1 MSELAI
7 LGISAG
13 ILLLAGL
20 WPFGPY
26 QLSLLAARRLGRF
39 PAAPATQGSGSETF
53 AVCLCAYNEA
63 AVIEQKLADLLRLR
77 AAAGGELQI
86 LVYVDAATDGTA
98 EIARRYAD
106 RIELIVS
113 TERRGK
119 TFGMNQLVLRARA
132 SVVIFTDANVLVDP
146 SAIAVLRRY
155 FADPG
160 VGCVCSDLT
169 YVNAAGSAT
178 ATVGS
183 RYWRLNE
190 WTKGLESATGSVIGA
205 DGSLFAIRRELHE
218 PVPKGL
224 FDDLYVSL
232 VVLLRGYRVVRAPEF
247 KAYETHTTQPGDEFR
262 RKIRIG
268 CECMHVHLTLWP
280 RLRALDAWTLSK
292 YLAHRLMR
300 WLSGYLLG
308 LSALFTLVALALA
321 VGPLPVALALAIAAV
336 AFSICCHMHLRA
348 ALLAWNAALAFVG
361 TGIGVWQALRGRRA
375 VTWDAAE
382 TTRQMPVVQ

>member
-1 MSELAI
+1 MSATAA
-7 LGISAG
+7 LGILAC
-13 ILLLAGL
+13 ILFVAGL

-26 QLSLLAARRLGRF
+26 QLSLMIARRLARF
-39 PAAPATQGSGSETF
+39 PTGPRSQGVGSETF
-53 AVCLCAYNEA
+53 AICLCAYNEA
-63 AVIEQKLADLLRLR
+63 AVIEQKLTDLLRLR
-77 AAAGGELQI
+77 AAAGGQLQI

-106 RIELIVS
+106 RIELILS
-113 TERRGK
+113 NQRRGK

-146 SAIAVLRRY
+146 SAIAVLRHY

-160 VGCVCSDLT
+160 IGCVCSDLT

-183 RYWRLNE
+183 RYWRFNE

-205 DGSLFAIRRELHE
+205 DGSLFAIRRALHE

-232 VVLLRGYRVVRAPEF
+232 SVLLQGYRVVRAPEL

-262 RKIRIG
+262 RKIRIA
-268 CECMHVHLTLWP
+268 CECLHVHFTLWP
-280 RLRALDAWTLSK
+280 RLRRLDGWNQYK
-292 YLAHRLMR
+292 YLAHRLAR
-300 WLSGYLLG
+300 WLGGYLFAASGLLAVTALG
-308 LSALFTLVALALA
+308 LW
-321 VGPLPVALALAIAAV
+321 VGPLPALGGLAALAALFLV
-336 AFSICCHMHLRA
+336 GCRYGVRP
-348 ALLAWNAALAFVG
+348 ALLAWNAALAFLG
-361 TGIGVWQALRGRRA
+361 TSIGVWRALQGRRA
-375 VTWDAAE
+375 VTWEPPQSARLPALVE
-382 TTRQMPVVQ
+382 